1 MIIEQ
6 TLYGYNK
13 GHGLLA
19 SSFPVRPNNDSSLMS
34 VLSDWTGFRDELG
47 EDSYMTFYPLSNG
60 EKYAFAKTW
69 YAHEMERPGCVWT
82 HTLIVDLNDMD
93 RNFDFRVLEDYFRR
107 PKKDEYDFY
116 QHKIKIDT
124 FETRHSNVVFS
135 MFDDTSLLVLY
146 LLLLGNNKNLFFYMD
161 NDQRAYDALC
171 FYLLQYL
178 PLDILKR
185 VSMSTGSV
193 SRRRLGSEDFSI
205 QFTDNSTNIS
215 LSNAPWKGKIAKE
228 NFTIGLLYIFEQS
241 KRENDTFP
249 SLMRLFREDI
259 KNEKEKLFAFAML
272 MKELDTALNEK
283 VGRNEYAKV
292 LSLLEEYFPKQDE
305 GIRLKSNF
313 LSEKIS
319 SLYGNEEDYLFQI
332 ASLKSDTFLHPLL
345 THFAQRLILLDKNSH
360 NDFVDLVDKIA
371 KIEHP
376 NETACKALLYAID
389 HMDEEELLSL
399 TNNNWEHILPLLNNN
414 DRFFE
419 SGIWLRLPAKQF
431 NEIFLLYYRHSLE
444 FFKHWDELLKKV
456 LASETLTEE
465 KISLQLVMNANDAV
479 KIIFDSANS
488 SQLSVI
494 SHFLLQSC
502 MQKKQDI
509 FCWLGK
515 QKIINERVENFIIHQ
530 IDPTAIYVKETQSC
544 SWRALLEADNGAKSI
559 DFYMY
564 LYILAHNWQ
573 DAQSVEMLKHSFYH
587 IYQELSKSK
596 LSIKNWDRISCVTP
610 NRYFIAKWDKC
621 KILSRGLVDYLKD
634 CDVDIEEIRVFSPNK
649 KVNEYLVHHWEKIKN
664 EL

>member
-34 VLSDWTGFRDELG
+34 VLSDWTGFRNELG

-69 YAHEMERPGCVWT
+69 YAEEMERPGCVWT
-82 HTLIVDLNDMD
+82 HTLIVDLKEMD
-93 RNFDFRVLEDYFRR
+93 RNFDFRVLDDYFRR
-107 PKKDEYDFY
+107 PQKDDYEFY
-116 QHKIKIDT
+116 QHKIEIDN
-124 FETRHSNVVFS
+124 FETRNSNVVFN

-146 LLLLGNNKNLFFYMD
+146 LFLLGNNKNLFIYMD
-161 NDQRAYDALC
+161 KAQSAYQALC

-178 PLDILKR
+178 PLEMLKWI
-185 VSMSTGSV
+185 SLSTGSA
-193 SRRRLGSEDFSI
+193 SRRKLGSEDFSI
-205 QFTDNSTNIS
+205 QFTDNITNIS

-249 SLMRLFREDI
+249 SLIRLFKEDI
-259 KNEKEKLFAFAML
+259 KDEKEKLFAFAML

-319 SLYGNEEDYLFQI
+319 SLYGTEEDYLFQI
-332 ASLKSDTFLHPLL
+332 ASLKNDSFLHPLL
-345 THFAQRLILLDKNSH
+345 THFTQRLMVLDKNSH
-360 NDFVDLVDKIA
+360 NAYVDLMGKIA
-371 KIEHP
+371 RIEHP
-376 NETACKALLYAID
+376 NETVRNALLYAVD
-389 HMDEEELLSL
+389 HMEEEELLRMV
-399 TNNNWEHILPLLNNN
+399 NNNWEHILPLLNNN
-414 DRFFE
+414 ERFFDA
-419 SGIWLRLPAKQF
+419 GMWLRLSAKQF
-431 NEIFLLYYRHSLE
+431 NDIFLMYDSHNFES
-444 FFKHWDELLKKV
+444 FKHWDELLKKV
-456 LASETLTEE
+456 LVSETLIGEN
-465 KISLQLVMNANDAV
+465 ISSQLVKNAKDAV
-479 KIIFDSANS
+479 KIIFDSANDS
-488 SQLSVI
+488 HLSIV
-494 SHFLLQSC
+494 SPFLLLSC
-502 MQKKQDI
+502 VQKKQD
-509 FCWLGK
+509 FLAWLGK
-515 QKIINERVENFIIHQ
+515 QKNINERVENFIIHQ
-530 IDPTAIYVKETQSC
+530 IDPTAIYVKESQSC

-564 LYILAHNWQ
+564 LYILAHNWK

-621 KILSRGLVDYLKD
+621 KILSRGLVDYLKG

-649 KVNEYLVHHWEKIKN
+649 KVNEYLVQHWEKNK
-664 EL
+664 L

>member
-34 VLSDWTGFRDELG
+34 VLSDWTGFRNELG

-69 YAHEMERPGCVWT
+69 YADEMERPGCVWT
-82 HTLIVDLNDMD
+82 HTLIVDLKDMD
-93 RNFDFRVLEDYFRR
+93 RNFDFRVLNDYFRR
-107 PKKDEYDFY
+107 PQKDEYDFY
-116 QHKIKIDT
+116 QHKIEIDT
-124 FETRHSNVVFS
+124 FETRHSYVVFN

-193 SRRRLGSEDFSI
+193 SRRKLGSEDFSI

-360 NDFVDLVDKIA
+360 NDFVGLVDKIA

-399 TNNNWEHILPLLNNN
+399 TNNNWGHILPLLNNN
-414 DRFFE
+414 ERFFE

-431 NEIFLLYYRHSLE
+431 NEIFLLYYSHSLE
-444 FFKHWDELLKKV
+444 FFKYWDELLKKV
-456 LASETLTEE
+456 LVSETLTEE

-494 SHFLLQSC
+494 SPFLLLSC

-515 QKIINERVENFIIHQ
+515 QKIINERVENFIIYQ
-530 IDPTAIYVKETQSC
+530 IDPIAIYVKETQSC

-564 LYILAHNWQ
+564 LYILAHNWK
-573 DAQSVEMLKHSFYH
+573 DKHSVEMLKQSFYH

-596 LSIKNWDRISCVTP
+596 LSIKNWDRLSMVTP
-610 NRYFIAKWDKC
+610 NRYFIANWDKC

-649 KVNEYLVHHWEKIKN
+649 KVNEYLVHHWEKNKK
-664 EL
+664 

>member
-34 VLSDWTGFRDELG
+34 VLSDWTGFRNELG

-116 QHKIKIDT
+116 QHKIEIDT
-124 FETRHSNVVFS
+124 FETRHSYVVFN

-193 SRRRLGSEDFSI
+193 SRRKLGSEDFSI

-283 VGRNEYAKV
+283 VGKNEYAKV

-360 NDFVDLVDKIA
+360 NDFVGLVDKIA
-371 KIEHP
+371 RIEHP

-414 DRFFE
+414 ERFFE

-431 NEIFLLYYRHSLE
+431 NEIFLLYYSHNLE
-444 FFKHWDELLKKV
+444 FFKLWDELLKKV

-479 KIIFDSANS
+479 KIIFDLANS

-494 SHFLLQSC
+494 SPFLLLSC

-530 IDPTAIYVKETQSC
+530 IDPTSIYVKETQSC
-544 SWRALLEADNGAKSI
+544 SWRAMLEADNGAKSI

-564 LYILAHNWQ
+564 LYILAHNWK

-596 LSIKNWDRISCVTP
+596 LSIKNWDRISWVTP

-649 KVNEYLVHHWEKIKN
+649 KVNEYLVHHWEKNKK
-664 EL
+664 